1 MWAVGCGMLYLV
13 RTPAGG
19 VGGKGC
25 QITQVMGA
33 PRAVFFVYCPGS
45 FSQPAGNA
53 LPTPRGHRGTPPRS
67 ASGTAGGGGGQ
78 VCSESFASTLFLYAK
93 R

>member
-1 MWAVGCGMLYLV
+1 MAKGV
-13 RTPAGG
+13 RSHRSWERRGL
-19 VGGKGC
+19 C
-25 QITQVMGA
+25 
-33 PRAVFFVYCPGS
+33 FFVYCPGS

-67 ASGTAGGGGGQ
+67 ASGTAGGGGRGGQ
-78 VCSESFASTLFLYAK
+78 VWSESFASTLFLYAK